1 MQHIGT
7 KQLETKRLILRRY
20 RMEDAA
26 DMFTNWVTDPVVAQ
40 FWDWKHH
47 QDIEET
53 KLLLRGWI

>member
-1 MQHIGT
+1 
-7 KQLETKRLILRRY
+7 
-20 RMEDAA
+20 MEDAA
-26 DMFTNWVTDPVVAQ
+26 DMFANWVTDPVVAQ